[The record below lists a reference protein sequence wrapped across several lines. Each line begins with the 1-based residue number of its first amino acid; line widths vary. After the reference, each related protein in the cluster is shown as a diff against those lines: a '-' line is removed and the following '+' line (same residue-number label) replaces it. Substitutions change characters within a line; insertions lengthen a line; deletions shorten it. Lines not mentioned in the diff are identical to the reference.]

1 MVTIS
6 LLAIQSNTE
15 LKSFAF
21 FICEYCIVVVK
32 LIIAQYIIKLV
43 ILLRN
48 IFVQNVYVFL
58 SNTTV
63 HTTVTVYLFKN

>member
-1 MVTIS
+1 MATIS

-21 FICEYCIVVVK
+21 FICEYCIVVVQ

-43 ILLRN
+43 IYC
-48 IFVQNVYVFL
+48 YVI
-58 SNTTV
+58 
-63 HTTVTVYLFKN
+63 YLYKMYMFFF